1 MTNLLVHG
9 GGGGRWMALY
19 TLSKNDV
26 IGVTSTCCYL
36 LSYIVLCFSLFPNPD
51 VLFGFFTV

>member
-1 MTNLLVHG
+1 
-9 GGGGRWMALY
+9 MALY